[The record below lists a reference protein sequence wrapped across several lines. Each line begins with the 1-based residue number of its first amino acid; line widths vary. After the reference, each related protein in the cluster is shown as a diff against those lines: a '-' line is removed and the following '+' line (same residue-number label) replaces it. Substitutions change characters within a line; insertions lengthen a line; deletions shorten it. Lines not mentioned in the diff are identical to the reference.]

1 MKVRNRVMKR
11 DISEELKVID
21 TFFTLFED
29 PNAKVDDL
37 VEKCRE
43 IFFVKPIVIAISEHY
58 LKNYKDTFTKLHLF
72 WLIAL
77 TLNLENG
84 DICVKIDENS
94 IKNLFLNRICA
105 NFYEND
111 EFLKISFDDL
121 KSKVNEFSKFIIQ
134 RTNDELL
141 GNNNQIVS
149 NNFEEITPLFVYDL
163 NPENCRIY
171 FRSYFSY
178 ENSAASFIKEKSHAL
193 TEQSSEDLAYL
204 KKALNILFGDSNDK
218 VNWQKV
224 AAASSALSDFS
235 VICGGPGT
243 GKTTT
248 VLKLLMLLLAKDPNS
263 PKQIMLC
270 APTGKAAT
278 RMVESIEDQL
288 RVDSSFMKTF
298 NKLCSEFHCDEDK
311 LLAMIPR
318 TATTVHK
325 VIGIIPHQ
333 ERPNYNEDNP
343 LPCNILIVDEVSM
356 ISLSLFSK
364 LIKSVSKDTKLIL
377 LGDKD
382 QLVSVEPGKVFS
394 DLCSVLNYENSISNG
409 KLEKLSSILGYSK
422 DALLQANGSGHNIS
436 ENVSML
442 VESHRFK
449 STSLLGKLAK
459 AVNEVDKDNAK
470 DIDNWFEKDGFI
482 SEITDGESLFSTDE
496 KTEVSSVFIKD
507 KSRSGLKSLSSLITK
522 KSLEFFCNE
531 GEYLS
536 KLKSNEFVVKNDKDA
551 KVIFD
556 LLNHYRI
563 LCANRNGPLGTVEI
577 NKKVNTDVQALLR
590 GAKSLNLRYDPEDFY
605 PGKVIL
611 ITKNDSFLNVDNGDV
626 GFVAFDSDEAKEENR
641 LKVFFPPKDKSASD
655 DENFKEVRRISPER
669 LSDYESGFAMT
680 IHKSQGSE
688 YSYVC
693 MVLCATYNPVLTK
706 ELIYT
711 GLTRAKSKDKFDK
724 DNKTITVGGK
734 VSIITDKELF
744 KECVVKRVHRESGLS
759 VMLREGTES

>member
-1 MKVRNRVMKR
+1 MKR

-507 KSRSGLKSLSSLITK
+507 KTRSGLKSLSSLITK

>member
-1 MKVRNRVMKR
+1 MKR

-84 DICVKIDENS
+84 DICVKIDKNS

-111 EFLKISFDDL
+111 EFLKISFQEL
-121 KSKVNEFSKFIIQ
+121 ETKVNEFSKLIIQ

-288 RVDSSFMKTF
+288 KDDSSFKATF
-298 NKLCSEFHCDEDK
+298 EKLCSEFHCDKDK

-364 LIKSVSKDTKLIL
+364 LIKAVSKDTKVIL

-394 DLCSVLNYENSISNG
+394 DLCSVLNYENSISNE

-577 NKKVNTDVQALLR
+577 NKKVNTDVQAFLR
-590 GAKSLNLRYDPEDFY
+590 GSKSLNLRYDPEDFY

-759 VMLREGTES
+759 VMLRDGTES

>member
-1 MKVRNRVMKR
+1 MKR

-84 DICVKIDENS
+84 DICVKIDKNS

-111 EFLKISFDDL
+111 EFLKISFQEL
-121 KSKVNEFSKFIIQ
+121 ETKVNEFSKLIIQ

-288 RVDSSFMKTF
+288 KDDSSFKATF
-298 NKLCSEFHCDEDK
+298 EKLCSEFHCDKDK

-364 LIKSVSKDTKLIL
+364 LIKAVSKDTKVIL

-394 DLCSVLNYENSISNG
+394 DLCSVLNYENSISNE

-577 NKKVNTDVQALLR
+577 NKKVNTDVQAFLR
-590 GAKSLNLRYDPEDFY
+590 GSKSLNLRYDPEDFY

-641 LKVFFPPKDKSASD
+641 LKVFFPPKDKSVSD
-655 DENFKEVRRISPER
+655 EGNFKEVRLISPER

-724 DNKTITVGGK
+724 DNNPITVGGK

-759 VMLREGTES
+759 VMLGDDAES

>member
-1 MKVRNRVMKR
+1 MKR

-422 DALLQANGSGHNIS
+422 DALLQANRSGHNIS

>member
-1 MKVRNRVMKR
+1 MKR

-298 NKLCSEFHCDEDK
+298 NKLCSEFHCDEDN

-364 LIKSVSKDTKLIL
+364 LIKAVSKDTKVIL

-563 LCANRNGPLGTVEI
+563 LCANRNGPLGTIEI

-759 VMLREGTES
+759 VMLRDGTES

>member
-1 MKVRNRVMKR
+1 MKR

-84 DICVKIDENS
+84 DICVKIDKNS

-111 EFLKISFDDL
+111 EFLKISFQKL
-121 KSKVNEFSKFIIQ
+121 ETKVNEFSKLIIQ

-288 RVDSSFMKTF
+288 KDDSSFKATF
-298 NKLCSEFHCDEDK
+298 EKLCSEFHCDKDK

-364 LIKSVSKDTKLIL
+364 LIKAVSKDTKVIL

-394 DLCSVLNYENSISNG
+394 DLCSVLNYENSISNE

-577 NKKVNTDVQALLR
+577 NKKVNTDVQAFLR
-590 GAKSLNLRYDPEDFY
+590 GSKSLNLRYDPEDFY

-641 LKVFFPPKDKSASD
+641 LKVFFPPKDKSVSD
-655 DENFKEVRRISPER
+655 DGNFKEVRLISPER

-724 DNKTITVGGK
+724 DNNPITVGGK

-759 VMLREGTES
+759 VMLGDDAES

>member
-1 MKVRNRVMKR
+1 MKR

-288 RVDSSFMKTF
+288 RDGSSFIATF
-298 NKLCSEFHCDEDK
+298 NNLCSEFHCDEDK

-364 LIKSVSKDTKLIL
+364 LIKAVSKDTKVIL

-394 DLCSVLNYENSISNG
+394 DLCSVLNYENSISNE

-759 VMLREGTES
+759 VMLSEGTES

>member
-1 MKVRNRVMKR
+1 MKR

-43 IFFVKPIVIAISEHY
+43 IFFVNPIVIAISEHY

-364 LIKSVSKDTKLIL
+364 LIKAVSKDTKVIL

-563 LCANRNGPLGTVEI
+563 LCANRNGPLGTIEI

-759 VMLREGTES
+759 VMLRDGTES

>member
-1 MKVRNRVMKR
+1 MKR

-204 KKALNILFGDSNDK
+204 KKALNILFGDCNDK

>member
-1 MKVRNRVMKR
+1 MKR

-178 ENSAASFIKEKSHAL
+178 ENSATSFIKEKSHAL

-364 LIKSVSKDTKLIL
+364 LIKAVSKDTKVIL

-577 NKKVNTDVQALLR
+577 NKKVNTDVQAFLR
-590 GAKSLNLRYDPEDFY
+590 GSKSLNLRYDPEDFY

-641 LKVFFPPKDKSASD
+641 LKVFFPPKDKSVSD
-655 DENFKEVRRISPER
+655 DVNFKEVRRISPER

-711 GLTRAKSKDKFDK
+711 GLTRAKSKDIPDGDK
-724 DNKTITVGGK
+724 TVTVGGK

-759 VMLREGTES
+759 VMLSDSSVS

>member
-1 MKVRNRVMKR
+1 MKR

-364 LIKSVSKDTKLIL
+364 LIKAVSKDTKVIL

-577 NKKVNTDVQALLR
+577 NKKVNTDVQAFLR
-590 GAKSLNLRYDPEDFY
+590 GSKSLNLRYDPEDFY

-641 LKVFFPPKDKSASD
+641 LKVFFPPKDKSVSD
-655 DENFKEVRRISPER
+655 DVNFKEVRRISPER

-759 VMLREGTES
+759 VMLRDGTES

>member
-1 MKVRNRVMKR
+1 MKR

-298 NKLCSEFHCDEDK
+298 NKLCSEFYCDEDK

-364 LIKSVSKDTKLIL
+364 LIKAVSKDTKLIL

-744 KECVVKRVHRESGLS
+744 EECVVKRVHRESGLS

>member
-1 MKVRNRVMKR
+1 MKR

-263 PKQIMLC
+263 PKQIILC

-364 LIKSVSKDTKLIL
+364 LIKAVSKDTKVIL

-522 KSLEFFCNE
+522 KSLEFLCNE

-641 LKVFFPPKDKSASD
+641 LKVFFPPKDKSVSD
-655 DENFKEVRRISPER
+655 DVNFKEVRRISPER

-711 GLTRAKSKDKFDK
+711 GLTRAKSKDIPDGDK
-724 DNKTITVGGK
+724 TVTVGGK

-759 VMLREGTES
+759 VMLSDSSVS

>member
-1 MKVRNRVMKR
+1 M
-11 DISEELKVID
+11 
-21 TFFTLFED
+21 
-29 PNAKVDDL
+29 
-37 VEKCRE
+37 
-43 IFFVKPIVIAISEHY
+43 
-58 LKNYKDTFTKLHLF
+58 
-72 WLIAL
+72 
-77 TLNLENG
+77 
-84 DICVKIDENS
+84 
-94 IKNLFLNRICA
+94 
-105 NFYEND
+105 
-111 EFLKISFDDL
+111 
-121 KSKVNEFSKFIIQ
+121 
-134 RTNDELL
+134 
-141 GNNNQIVS
+141 
-149 NNFEEITPLFVYDL
+149 
-163 NPENCRIY
+163 
-171 FRSYFSY
+171 
-178 ENSAASFIKEKSHAL
+178 
-193 TEQSSEDLAYL
+193 
-204 KKALNILFGDSNDK
+204 NILFGDSNDK

-270 APTGKAAT
+270 APTGKATT

-288 RVDSSFMKTF
+288 KDDSSFKATF
-298 NKLCSEFHCDEDK
+298 KKLCSEFHCDKDK

-364 LIKSVSKDTKLIL
+364 LIKAVSKDTKVIL

-394 DLCSVLNYENSISNG
+394 DLCSVLNYENSISNE

-611 ITKNDSFLNVDNGDV
+611 ITKNDSF
-626 GFVAFDSDEAKEENR
+626 
-641 LKVFFPPKDKSASD
+641 
-655 DENFKEVRRISPER
+655 
-669 LSDYESGFAMT
+669 
-680 IHKSQGSE
+680 
-688 YSYVC
+688 
-693 MVLCATYNPVLTK
+693 
-706 ELIYT
+706 
-711 GLTRAKSKDKFDK
+711 
-724 DNKTITVGGK
+724 
-734 VSIITDKELF
+734 
-744 KECVVKRVHRESGLS
+744 
-759 VMLREGTES
+759 

>member
-1 MKVRNRVMKR
+1 MKR

-204 KKALNILFGDSNDK
+204 KNALNILFGDSNDK

>member
-1 MKVRNRVMKR
+1 MKR

-84 DICVKIDENS
+84 DICVKIDKNS

-111 EFLKISFDDL
+111 EFLKISFQEL
-121 KSKVNEFSKFIIQ
+121 ETKVNEFSKLIIQ

-288 RVDSSFMKTF
+288 KDDSSFKATF
-298 NKLCSEFHCDEDK
+298 EKLCSEFHCDKDK

-364 LIKSVSKDTKLIL
+364 LIKAVSKDTKVIL

-394 DLCSVLNYENSISNG
+394 DLCSVLNYENSISNE

-449 STSLLGKLAK
+449 STSL
-459 AVNEVDKDNAK
+459 
-470 DIDNWFEKDGFI
+470 
-482 SEITDGESLFSTDE
+482 
-496 KTEVSSVFIKD
+496 
-507 KSRSGLKSLSSLITK
+507 
-522 KSLEFFCNE
+522 
-531 GEYLS
+531 
-536 KLKSNEFVVKNDKDA
+536 
-551 KVIFD
+551 
-556 LLNHYRI
+556 
-563 LCANRNGPLGTVEI
+563 
-577 NKKVNTDVQALLR
+577 
-590 GAKSLNLRYDPEDFY
+590 
-605 PGKVIL
+605 
-611 ITKNDSFLNVDNGDV
+611 
-626 GFVAFDSDEAKEENR
+626 
-641 LKVFFPPKDKSASD
+641 
-655 DENFKEVRRISPER
+655 
-669 LSDYESGFAMT
+669 
-680 IHKSQGSE
+680 
-688 YSYVC
+688 
-693 MVLCATYNPVLTK
+693 
-706 ELIYT
+706 
-711 GLTRAKSKDKFDK
+711 
-724 DNKTITVGGK
+724 
-734 VSIITDKELF
+734 
-744 KECVVKRVHRESGLS
+744 
-759 VMLREGTES
+759 

>member
-1 MKVRNRVMKR
+1 MKR

-364 LIKSVSKDTKLIL
+364 LIKAVSKDTKVIL

-577 NKKVNTDVQALLR
+577 NKKVNTDVQAFLR
-590 GAKSLNLRYDPEDFY
+590 GSKSLNLRYDPEDFY

-641 LKVFFPPKDKSASD
+641 LKVFFPPKDKSVSD
-655 DENFKEVRRISPER
+655 DVNFKEVRRISPER

-711 GLTRAKSKDKFDK
+711 GLTRAKSKDIPDGDK
-724 DNKTITVGGK
+724 TVTVGGK

-759 VMLREGTES
+759 VMLSDSSVS